1 MKPLHV
7 STRLKMKRDT
17 FFLPD
22 STGNVYFRNNVSS
35 FHMKGQSINQW
46 IEKLTPMFNGEYT
59 LGALTDG
66 LPEPYKERVFEIAS
80 ILYENG
86 FAKDISEDQAHQLQE
101 HVCQKYASQIE
112 FLNNCG
118 DSGAYRF
125 QRYRQSNVLAVGSGA
140 FFLSLVS
147 ALLESGVSTLYMM
160 ITNVEGTNTE
170 RLQEL
175 IQHGR
180 DSDSEV
186 SVQEIAF
193 TGERD
198 SLLQSIQPFDCIL
211 YVSSEDDIEE
221 LRMFHHICKEENKM
235 FFPAFCMNG
244 IGFAGPLVH
253 AENDACWESAWR
265 RIHQSVFPLDQKTHA
280 RSSTAEALLANVS
293 VFECFKKMTGVTKS
307 SETNRFFLL
316 NLETLEGDW
325 HSFLPHPF
333 VKESINIEPLEDF
346 DVVAEESDNSNE
358 EILRLHP
365 FISKESGIFHIW
377 EEGNLKQLP
386 LAQCRIQVTDL
397 LSGGPAHL
405 LPEIVCSGF
414 THTEARCEAGLRGI
428 EAYAAHIIETPQCI
442 GVGAG
447 VTKIQCVYRGL
458 QHYLDQELKMRMNE
472 TDAISQIYLE
482 KVEDERIQFYSE
494 ALTTMCGAPFIALGE
509 PLHNFPVVWVCV
521 QDRWYANVG
530 FNTSIAMQRSLEQA
544 LAAVQN
550 NTEIEGESPIVS
562 LQEHEPMFITVSSFE
577 DVKQR
582 DILQSALQVL
592 HKQNKQLCLFDVT
605 LGEEWE
611 EHIAGIVT
619 VSLREEDAN

>member
-1 MKPLHV
+1 MKSLHD
-7 STRLKMKRDT
+7 SSRLKMKRDT

-35 FHMKGQSINQW
+35 FHMKGQSISQW
-46 IEKLTPMFNGEYT
+46 IEKLTPMLNGEFT

-86 FAKDISEDQAHQLQE
+86 FAKDISEDRPHQLQE

-125 QRYRQSNVLAVGSGA
+125 QQYRQSKVLAVGSGT

-147 ALLESGVSTLYMM
+147 TLLESGVSKLYTM
-160 ITNVEGTNTE
+160 ITNVEGTNTD

-180 DSDSEV
+180 ESDSEV
-186 SVQEIAF
+186 FVQEIPF
-193 TGERD
+193 TREKH
-198 SLLQSIQPFDCIL
+198 SFLESIQPFDCIL
-211 YVSSEDDIEE
+211 YVSTEDEIEE
-221 LRMFHHICKEENKM
+221 LRMFHHICKEENKL
-235 FFPAFCMNG
+235 FFPALCMNG

-253 AENDACWESAWR
+253 AENDTCWDSAWR
-265 RIHQSVFPLDQKTHA
+265 RLHQSVFPSDRKTHD
-280 RSSTAEALLANVS
+280 RSSTAEALLANIS
-293 VFECFKKMTGVTKS
+293 VFECLKKLTGITKP
-307 SETNRFFLL
+307 SETNRFYLL

-333 VKESINIEPLEDF
+333 VKESINIQPLEDF
-346 DVVAEESDNSNE
+346 EVEEDRDISNE
-358 EILRLHP
+358 EILNLHP
-365 FISKESGIFHIW
+365 FTSKESGIFHIW

-397 LSGGPAHL
+397 RSDGPAYL

-414 THTEARCEAGLRGI
+414 THTEVRCEAGLRGI
-428 EAYAAHIIETPQCI
+428 ESYVARIIETPQCI

-447 VTKIQCVYRGL
+447 LTKVQCVYRAL
-458 QHYLDQELKMRMNE
+458 QHYLDQELKMRINE
-472 TDAISQIYLE
+472 KEVLSQIYLE
-482 KVEDERIQFYSE
+482 KVEDDRIQFYFE
-494 ALTTMCGAPFIALGE
+494 ALTTMCEVPFIALGE
-509 PLHNFPVVWVCV
+509 PLYNFPVVWVCV
-521 QDRWYANVG
+521 KDRWYANVG
-530 FNTSIAMQRSLEQA
+530 FNTSIAVQRSLEQA

-550 NTEIEGESPIVS
+550 NTEIEGISPIVS
-562 LQEHEPMFITVSSFE
+562 QQEHDPMYITISSYK
-577 DVKQR
+577 DVKQK
-582 DILQSALQVL
+582 DILQYAIQVL
-592 HKQNKQLCLFDVT
+592 QEQNKKLSLFDVT

-611 EHIAGIVT
+611 KYIAGIVT
-619 VSLREEDAN
+619 VSLREEEAK

>member
-1 MKPLHV
+1 MKPLHD

-22 STGNVYFRNNVSS
+22 STGNVYFRNNVST

-66 LPEPYKERVFEIAS
+66 LPELYKERVFEIAS

-86 FAKDISEDQAHQLQE
+86 FAKDISEDLSHQLQE
-101 HVCQKYASQIE
+101 QVCHKYASQIE

-125 QRYRQSNVLAVGSGA
+125 QQYRQSKVLAVGSGS

-147 ALLESGVSTLYMM
+147 ALLESGVSTLSTM
-160 ITNVEGTNTE
+160 ITNVEVTNIE
-170 RLQEL
+170 RLKEL
-175 IQHGR
+175 IQHAR
-180 DSDSEV
+180 ESDEELV
-186 SVQEIAF
+186 VQEVAF
-193 TGERD
+193 TSEKP
-198 SLLQSIQPFDCIL
+198 SLLQSIQAFDCIL
-211 YVSSEDDIEE
+211 YVSSEVDLEE
-221 LRMFHHICKEENKM
+221 LRLFHQICKEENKM
-235 FFPAFCMNG
+235 FFPAFSING

-253 AENDACWESAWR
+253 SENDACWESAWR
-265 RIHQSVFPLDQKTHA
+265 RIHQSVFPSDRKTHP

-293 VFECFKKMTGVTKS
+293 VFECFKKFTGITKP

-325 HSFLPHPF
+325 HSFSPHPF
-333 VKESINIEPLEDF
+333 VKESINIQPLEDF
-346 DVVAEESDNSNE
+346 DVAEERDISNE
-358 EILRLHP
+358 EVLHLHP

-397 LSGGPAHL
+397 LSDGPAQL
-405 LPEIVCSGF
+405 LSEIVCSGF
-414 THTEARCEAGLRGI
+414 THTEVRCEAGLRGI
-428 EAYAAHIIETPQCI
+428 ESYAAHIIDMPQCI

-447 VTKIQCVYRGL
+447 VTKLQCVYRGL
-458 QHYLDQELKMRMNE
+458 QHYLDQELKMTINE
-472 TDAISQIYLE
+472 KDVVSQIYLE
-482 KVEDERIQFYSE
+482 NVEDERTQFYLE
-494 ALTTMCGAPFIALGE
+494 ALTTMCEAPLIALGE
-509 PLHNFPVVWVCV
+509 PLYNFPVVWVCV
-521 QDRWYANVG
+521 KDRWFANVG
-530 FNTSIAMQRSLEQA
+530 FNTSIAVGRSLEQA
-544 LAAVQN
+544 LAAAQN
-550 NTEIEGESPIVS
+550 NTQNEGISPIV
-562 LQEHEPMFITVSSFE
+562 LPQENEPMFITVPSYK
-577 DVKQR
+577 DVKQK
-582 DILQSALQVL
+582 DTLQSAIQVL
-592 HKQNKQLCLFDVT
+592 QEQNKSLCLFDVR

-611 EHIAGIVT
+611 KYIAGIVT

>member
-1 MKPLHV
+1 
-7 STRLKMKRDT
+7 
-17 FFLPD
+17 
-22 STGNVYFRNNVSS
+22 
-35 FHMKGQSINQW
+35 MKGQSINQW
-46 IEKLTPMFNGEYT
+46 VEKLTPMFNGEYT

-80 ILYENG
+80 LLYENG
-86 FAKDISEDQAHQLQE
+86 FAKDISEDRPHQLQE

-125 QRYRQSNVLAVGSGA
+125 QQYRQSNVLAVGSGA

-147 ALLESGVSTLYMM
+147 ALLESGISRLYTM
-160 ITNVEGTNTE
+160 ITDVEGTNTE

-175 IQHGR
+175 IQHR
-180 DSDSEV
+180 RESDAEV
-186 SVQEIAF
+186 FVQEIAF
-193 TGERD
+193 TGERH
-198 SLLQSIQPFDCIL
+198 SLLQSIQAFDCIL

-221 LRMFHHICKEENKM
+221 LRMFHQICKEENKT
-235 FFPAFCMNG
+235 FFPAFCING

-253 AENDACWESAWR
+253 AENNACWESAWR
-265 RIHQSVFPLDQKTHA
+265 RIHQSVFPSDRKTHA

-293 VFECFKKMTGVTKS
+293 VFECFKKFTGITKA

-333 VKESINIEPLEDF
+333 VKESINIQPLEDF
-346 DVVAEESDNSNE
+346 DVAEERDISNE
-358 EILRLHP
+358 EIVQLHP

-386 LAQCRIQVTDL
+386 LSQCRIQVTDL
-397 LSGGPAHL
+397 LSDGPAHL

-414 THTEARCEAGLRGI
+414 THTEVMYEAGLRGI
-428 EAYAAHIIETPQCI
+428 ESYAAHIIETQQPI

-458 QHYLDQELKMRMNE
+458 KHYLDQELKMRINE
-472 TDAISQIYLE
+472 KDVVSQIYLE

-494 ALTTMCGAPFIALGE
+494 ALTTMCEAPFIALGE
-509 PLHNFPVVWVCV
+509 PLYNFPVVWVCV

-530 FNTSIAMQRSLEQA
+530 FNNSIALQRSLEQA

-550 NTEIEGESPIVS
+550 NTEIEGISPIV
-562 LQEHEPMFITVSSFE
+562 LPQEHEPVFITVPSYK
-577 DVKQR
+577 DAKQK
-582 DILQSALQVL
+582 DILQSAIQVL
-592 HKQNKQLCLFDVT
+592 HEQNKRLCLFDVK

-611 EHIAGIVT
+611 NYIAGIVT

>member
-1 MKPLHV
+1 MKPIQD

-35 FHMKGQSINQW
+35 FHMKGQSISQW

-86 FAKDISEDQAHQLQE
+86 FAKDISEDRPHQLQE
-101 HVCQKYASQIE
+101 HVCKKYVSQIE
-112 FLNNCG
+112 FLNNFG
-118 DSGAYRF
+118 DSAAYHF
-125 QRYRQSNVLAVGSGA
+125 QQYRQSKVLAVGSGT

-147 ALLESGVSTLYMM
+147 ALLESGVSTLYTM

-180 DSDSEV
+180 ENDSEV
-186 SVQEIAF
+186 FVQDIEF
-193 TGERD
+193 TREKQ
-198 SLLQSIQPFDCIL
+198 SLLQSIQAFDCIL
-211 YVSSEDDIEE
+211 YISSEDDIEE
-221 LRMFHHICKEENKM
+221 LRMFHQICKEESKM
-235 FFPAFCMNG
+235 FFPALCMNG

-253 AENDACWESAWR
+253 AENDACWDSAWR
-265 RIHQSVFPLDQKTHA
+265 RLHQSVFPSDRKTHD

-293 VFECFKKMTGVTKS
+293 VFECFKKLTGITKS
-307 SETNRFFLL
+307 SETNRFYLL

-325 HSFLPHPF
+325 HSFSPHPF
-333 VKESINIEPLEDF
+333 VKESINIQPLEDF
-346 DVVAEESDNSNE
+346 DVVEESEISNE
-358 EILRLHP
+358 EILGLHP

-386 LAQCRIQVTDL
+386 LAQCRVQVTDL
-397 LSGGPAHL
+397 RSDGPAQM
-405 LPEIVCSGF
+405 LPEIVCSGL
-414 THTEARCEAGLRGI
+414 THIEARCEAGLRGI
-428 EAYAAHIIETPQCI
+428 ESYAANIIETAQCT

-458 QHYLDQELKMRMNE
+458 QHYLDQELKMRINE
-472 TDAISQIYLE
+472 KEVVSQVYLE
-482 KVEDERIQFYSE
+482 KVEDERTQFYFE

-509 PLHNFPVVWVCV
+509 TLYNFPVVWVCV

-530 FNTSIAMQRSLEQA
+530 FNTSIAVQRSLEQA

-550 NTEIEGESPIVS
+550 NTEMEWVSPIVS
-562 LQEHEPMFITVSSFE
+562 PQEYGPMYITVSSE
-577 DVKQR
+577 KNVKQN
-582 DILQSALQVL
+582 DILEDAIQVL
-592 HKQNKQLCLFDVT
+592 QEQNKRLSLSDVT
-605 LGEEWE
+605 LGEDWE
-611 EHIAGIVT
+611 KYIAGIVT